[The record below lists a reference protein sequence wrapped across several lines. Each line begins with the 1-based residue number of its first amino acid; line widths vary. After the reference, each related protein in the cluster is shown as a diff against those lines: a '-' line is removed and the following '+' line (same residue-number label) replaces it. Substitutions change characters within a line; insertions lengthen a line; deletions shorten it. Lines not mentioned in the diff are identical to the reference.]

1 MKLKANKFE
10 LKKTVDGDTE
20 VILTIDDKKNIIFK
34 RLKENKALN
43 NTVLEVELNKF
54 RVKRKVEHNALF
66 WDMCNYLA
74 DFINDPL
81 LTPNDI
87 YKDLI
92 RDYGVSTIYPI
103 QDEILDMFIKSWESR
118 GMGWLTEIQRKSNLK
133 GDYTNIKCWF
143 GSSVYDSKM
152 MWKLVEGLKQMC
164 RDNELDISHYDTQ
177 LQASMKA
184 LEEQEI
190 AYEKHKNKSN

>member
-66 WDMCNYLA
+66 LGY
-74 DFINDPL
+74 
-81 LTPNDI
+81 
-87 YKDLI
+87 
-92 RDYGVSTIYPI
+92 V
-103 QDEILDMFIKSWESR
+103 
-118 GMGWLTEIQRKSNLK
+118 
-133 GDYTNIKCWF
+133 
-143 GSSVYDSKM
+143 
-152 MWKLVEGLKQMC
+152 
-164 RDNELDISHYDTQ
+164 
-177 LQASMKA
+177 
-184 LEEQEI
+184 
-190 AYEKHKNKSN
+190 